1 MISVQQ
7 YFTDPQTGEQKTH
20 ITEHTLAASNLLA
33 KVNAMLVHLA
43 WDFSED
49 PDTRT
54 SISGEKGGHGGGG
67 FRLGGEPGAP
77 KSMHKLGHAVDVYD
91 PANMLDGAITD
102 ELLEQFGLYRE
113 HPSAT
118 GGWCHL
124 QDLPPRSGLRTFHP

>member
-1 MISVQQ
+1 MITVQQ
-7 YFTDPQTGEQKTH
+7 YFTDPQTGEQKVH
-20 ITEHTLAASNLLA
+20 MPEHVLAASNLLA
-33 KVNAMLVHLA
+33 KVNAMLVSLK
-43 WDFSED
+43 WDFQED

-67 FRLGGEPGAP
+67 FRLGGESGAP
-77 KSMHKLGHAVDVYD
+77 FSKHKLGHAVDVYD
-91 PANMLDGAITD
+91 PANMLDGALTD

-118 GGWCHL
+118 NGWSHL